1 MYDKIIITDY
11 IDLTADLNKC
21 ELIVLWDKEYD
32 KDNIISIPKYLH
44 ENKVQVRKELLQVI
58 NNIETTN
65 INGQSILKHLE
76 IEDNFSYWWLTSLGQ
91 LEPFSNGKNIYEIIK
106 LICLNKILDN
116 YQFDNLII
124 DLKDSKNFEIIYN
137 SVIGKNISFKIKPLS
152 KRQNIFKINYNY
164 IYLFIGFIKFC
175 FSVFE
180 RTQLKKF
187 QNIKKSKSYDSIF
200 YDILHILK
208 SNQIL
213 LIQVTG
219 LN

>member
-175 FSVFE
+175 FSAFE
-180 RTQLKKF
+180 RTQLKKKF
-187 QNIKKSKSYDSIF
+187 QKY
-200 YDILHILK
+200 
-208 SNQIL
+208 
-213 LIQVTG
+213 
-219 LN
+219 